1 MKADLIFLKKTEM
14 IDYMKKKGM
23 FFLCCTSLILVSTAM
38 DAHAF
43 TDKRTTE
50 VKKASPWYGTQIT
63 LPRNGWWYST
73 TRKAT
78 QNTQG
83 MKASKN
89 KYKMIGEIT
98 NVNNEKVS
106 TTKTFSAKNK
116 TAQYSRTYMTGAKT
130 KVRYKSSAINVLTN
144 SGYLEWRP

>member
-1 MKADLIFLKKTEM
+1 MK
-14 IDYMKKKGM
+14 
-23 FFLCCTSLILVSTAM
+23 V
-38 DAHAF
+38 
-43 TDKRTTE
+43 
-50 VKKASPWYGTQIT
+50 
-63 LPRNGWWYST
+63 
-73 TRKAT
+73 
-78 QNTQG
+78 
-83 MKASKN
+83 SKN

-116 TAQYSRTYMTGAKT
+116 TAHYSRTYMTGAKT